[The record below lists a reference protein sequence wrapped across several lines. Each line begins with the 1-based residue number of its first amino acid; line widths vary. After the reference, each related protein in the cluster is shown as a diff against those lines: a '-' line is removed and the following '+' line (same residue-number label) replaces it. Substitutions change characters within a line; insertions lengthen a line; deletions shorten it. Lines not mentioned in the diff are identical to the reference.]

1 MQDAMG
7 VEALAER
14 ARRELAATGEIVRER
29 TVETSSELTAW
40 IARLARDG
48 PSNPEI
54 GSRLFISA
62 GVVPL
67 TSCGDWPLAD
77 ASAPRRPHPY

>member
-1 MQDAMG
+1 M
-7 VEALAER
+7 
-14 ARRELAATGEIVRER
+14 
-29 TVETSSELTAW
+29 S
-40 IARLARDG
+40 
-48 PSNPEI
+48 
-54 GSRLFISA
+54 